1 MTILSVSGRRNPSL
15 WVIPATR
22 ARSDRFGGR
31 QCFLPDSWQQ
41 TFGKQSSVLLQ
52 GFGWLSKT
60 GGGGGVHCRYPDTA
74 SNADKQKRINMT
86 SNVLLIILTEY
97 IRLLY
102 SRYDNWRAAGNGRAS
117 NSGRAVLQY
126 LVWPSGQ
133 HTLGQQS
140 WSVIHVW
147 TCHHN
152 SARGSDGHL
161 RGRTPRIAGID
172 E

>member
-1 MTILSVSGRRNPSL
+1 MVEEIQVSGSYRQRGQEVIALVVDNVFCQILDSRHLENNPVYYYRVL
-15 WVIPATR
+15 GGCQKLEVVVVCIVDILTR
-22 ARSDRFGGR
+22 LRM
-31 QCFLPDSWQQ
+31 LI
-41 TFGKQSSVLLQ
+41 
-52 GFGWLSKT
+52 SK
-60 GGGGGVHCRYPDTA
+60 
-74 SNADKQKRINMT
+74 KRINMT
-86 SNVLLIILTEY
+86 SNFLLNILTEY